1 MNSTR
6 EQRLQYIMEILKER
20 HTVPLLELSDV
31 FSVSTV
37 TIRKDV
43 AELEEK
49 GLVFRQ
55 HGSVSLRND
64 KGIPFFSLD
73 KRSSLQNDEKFR
85 IAVAAA
91 ALVTPND
98 SVILDSGTTAAMVAR
113 EMVSL
118 PPICIATNSILA
130 AQELGASAHNVSI
143 SGGDVINQSLCI
155 VGAEAVSFFSNIH
168 ATKMFLGATGIR
180 KNFLLTTGL
189 ASEAEIKKA
198 MLEAADEV
206 ILVADSSK
214 FLRTDNSMFSFC
226 PPERVSCVV
235 TGAEPPEG
243 YRELLHQ
250 LNIRLIVAP

>member
-6 EQRLQYIMEILKER
+6 EQRLRYIMEILKER
-20 HTVPLLELSDV
+20 HTVPLLELSDI

-64 KGIPFFSLD
+64 KGIPFFPLD
-73 KRSSLQNDEKFR
+73 KRSSLQNDEKLR
-85 IAVAAA
+85 IAAAAA

-118 PPICIATNSILA
+118 PPISIATNSILA
-130 AQELGASAHNVSI
+130 AQELRGSSHNVSI
-143 SGGDVINQSLCI
+143 SGGNVINQSLCI

-198 MLEAADEV
+198 MLDAADEV

-226 PPERVSCVV
+226 LPERVSCVV

-243 YRELLHQ
+243 YRELLFQ
-250 LNIRLIVAP
+250 LNIRLVVAL